1 MNSAHLV
8 RRALALVFLGGL
20 ILGGFG
26 FYLALKARAIDE
38 AADETRV
45 LLSAASAVRSYTV
58 ENIRPLLAGLDDNA
72 FHAEIVPS
80 FAAQAIFDRV
90 SDHNTAYTYREVA
103 LNPTNPSDLP
113 VPFETELINRF
124 RNNAELS
131 EHVGT
136 WTVDGQAL
144 FFLARPIRIE
154 SESCLACHSTP
165 DAAPP
170 AMIARYG
177 PNNGFGWQMGETVGI
192 QMITV
197 PIAEEMRGA
206 YELVLLMSAGL
217 LVIFLLAYGLLSATI
232 HTHLIQPL
240 RSLADAA
247 ENASVGADAG
257 EPVREEGAAEMRALA
272 RAINRLRASVIKAL
286 KGGNDKADTE

>member
-8 RRALALVFLGGL
+8 RRALALVFLGAL
-20 ILGGFG
+20 LLGGLG
-26 FYLALKARAIDE
+26 FYMALKSRAIDE
-38 AADETRV
+38 AANETRV
-45 LLSAASAVRSYTV
+45 LLSAATAVRNYTV
-58 ENIRPLLAGLDDNA
+58 ESIDPLLEQLDDGY
-72 FHAEIVPS
+72 FHSETVPS
-80 FAAQAIFDRV
+80 FAAQSIFERV
-90 SDHNTAYTYREVA
+90 SRDYPAYTYREVA

-124 RNNAELS
+124 RTNAQLD

-136 WTVDGQAL
+136 WTMDGQAL
-144 FFLARPIRIE
+144 FYLARPIRIA
-154 SESCLACHSTP
+154 SESCLTCHSTP
-165 DAAPP
+165 EAAPP

-192 QMITV
+192 QIITV

-217 LVIFLLAYGLLSATI
+217 LVVFLLAYGLLSATV
-232 HTHLIQPL
+232 HTHLIEPL
-240 RSLADAA
+240 KALAKAA
-247 ENASVGADAG
+247 ENVSVGADADG
-257 EPVREEGAAEMRALA
+257 PVREEGAAELKMLA

-286 KGGNDKADTE
+286 RNNADDR